1 METKVEWWFRGT
13 GERGNGISVKKLQS
27 FSLGRGKS
35 SGDGGWWMYIVN
47 VHNTTKK
54 KISAQQK
61 SQNCMHI
68 TLKKKKKGSWK
79 HLNYPSKTYYAAIT
93 KEECLQDTLL
103 NEKGKF

>member
-1 METKVEWWFRGT
+1 
-13 GERGNGISVKKLQS
+13 
-27 FSLGRGKS
+27 
-35 SGDGGWWMYIVN
+35 MYIMN

-61 SQNCMHI
+61 SQNCNAHSR
-68 TLKKKKKGSWK
+68 LKKKKGSWK
-79 HLNYPSKTYYAAIT
+79 HLNYPSETYYAVIT